1 MANVSSAVTR
11 GIRVDVQS
19 EHLEDRS
26 EPESDQWFFAYHIRI
41 SNESAE
47 TVRLVSRRWIIT
59 DAQGRVQEVR
69 GMGVVGQQP
78 VLRPGESFEYTSG
91 CPLGT
96 PFGAMQG
103 TYRMVTEE
111 GDEFDAEIA
120 PFGLHESAELH

>member
-1 MANVSSAVTR
+1 VANVSSAVTR